1 MDKTK
6 ENKPDKNLIY
16 LPAFFIPAVIMAIS
30 FYSLDIGPGCRY
42 TELISDLKGL
52 YLSLY
57 GYLSYPGPGFNN
69 LFHSMSGGLGG
80 NIYGTVILCI
90 SPTDIIFSIVPLRL
104 IPTVLYF
111 VILFKIGLCGVSA
124 CIYLTHNGKTDLP
137 APVAVLFSCCYA
149 MMSYNIMYYMVPM
162 WYDCVILLPLV
173 ALALEKVIAGKKSPA
188 FIILM
193 ALCLIDDYYIAYM
206 VVISLIIYFVFR
218 SAEEGPGLKEFIR
231 RSVSFMIHGLISSG
245 ISMFVLLPA
254 IYDLQRG
261 KIAENEFMTVG
272 LAVKNT
278 VADVLASLLPGSY
291 AGMNYNASPNIFC
304 GSIITLSAVIW
315 FLLGKKNLRS
325 RIAGLTVTAFY
336 FVCFIVGPL
345 DRMWHGFRDPVSFS
359 VRYAFTFSFFMII
372 FAARGYESIVHLLH
386 RIPSLERRLL
396 FTAVCIL
403 SVAELFLN
411 AKSILTHL
419 TDETGLT
426 TYEDY
431 EGIVDIYDH
440 LLNTD
445 NILSDGTYGRIANTT
460 QYTGFD
466 GALFGYSGFSRFS
479 SSYNYKVSELMR
491 NLGFA
496 SLYHSSGDKGMTPA
510 SLGLFDTGY
519 IISLSEE
526 DSGFYEPVYEYEGY
540 KLLRYDR
547 NLPFAYAVN
556 SVNAPDEFGTDPYGN
571 LNAVY
576 SELFGTGSETG
587 TEIFKEVPCILEGT
601 EDTGREGVD
610 SSERYTFTAGD
621 CGHYFLGV
629 EFRTEVVFPDELR
642 DEKGNYKPL
651 LIIRDYILDGETG
664 QYGNG
669 QSSFCI
675 DLGCLEKGTVHDLT
689 LMSSND
695 DIGEFKVYYFDE
707 NAYGDVISRTEGFDI
722 ESIDK
727 KGISLNGSIS
737 GRSDILIT
745 LPFEEG
751 YRVYVDGVRT
761 GYKSYRDTLMVIEA
775 EPGEHE
781 IVIGYFPPGL
791 YPGILLSMLSVICF
805 MLYTFLPGKGKNK

>member
-1 MDKTK
+1 M
-6 ENKPDKNLIY
+6 Y

-30 FYSLDIGPGCRY
+30 FYMLDIGPGCRY

-90 SPTDIIFSIVPLRL
+90 SPTDIIFSFVPLRL

-124 CIYLTHNGKTDLP
+124 YFYLTHNLKTDIP

-149 MMSYNIMYYMVPM
+149 LMSYNIMYYMVPM

-173 ALALEKVIAGKKSPA
+173 ALALERVIAGKKSPA
-188 FIILM
+188 FIVVM

-206 VVISLIIYFVFR
+206 VVISLVVYFVFR
-218 SAEEGPGLKEFIR
+218 SAEEKPGLREFLR
-231 RSVSFMIHGLISSG
+231 RVFAFALHGLAACG

-261 KIAENEFMTVG
+261 KIAEDEFMTVG
-272 LAVKNT
+272 LAIKNS
-278 VADVLASLLPGSY
+278 VAEVLASLLPGSY

-315 FLLGKKNLRS
+315 FLSGKKNLRS
-325 RIAGLTVTAFY
+325 RIAGLTVTTFY

-345 DRMWHGFRDPVSFS
+345 DRMWHGFRDPVCFS
-359 VRYAFTFSFFMII
+359 VRYAFTFSFFMIV
-372 FAARGYESIVHLLH
+372 FATRGYESIAHLLQ
-386 RIPSLERRLL
+386 RVPLAARRLIFL
-396 FTAVCIL
+396 AVCIL
-403 SVAELFLN
+403 SGAELFIN
-411 AKSILTHL
+411 AKSILTDL

-460 QYTGFD
+460 LYTGFD

-479 SSYNYKVSELMR
+479 SSYNYKVSEFMR
-491 NLGFA
+491 DLGFA

-510 SLGLFDTGY
+510 SLGLFDTRY
-519 IISLSEE
+519 LISLSEE

-547 NLPFAYAVN
+547 SLPFAYAVN
-556 SVNAPDEFGTDPYGN
+556 SVDDPTVFRADPYGN

-576 SELFGTGSETG
+576 SELFGSGSEID
-587 TEIFKEVPCILEGT
+587 TEIFKEVPCTFEGA
-601 EDTGREGVD
+601 EETGRDGVV
-610 SSERYTFTAGD
+610 SAERYTFTAGD
-621 CGHYFLGV
+621 SGHYFLGV
-629 EFRTEVVFPDELR
+629 EYRTEVVFPDELR

-651 LIIRDYILDGETG
+651 LIIRDYILDAETG

-669 QSSFCI
+669 QSSFCV
-675 DLGCLEKGTVHDLT
+675 DLGFLEKGSVHDLT

-707 NAYGDVISRTEGFDI
+707 DSYGDVISRTEGFDI
-722 ESIDK
+722 ESIGK
-727 KGISLNGSIS
+727 KGIVLRGAIS
-737 GRSDILIT
+737 RRSDILIT

-761 GYKSYRDTLMVIEA
+761 GYRSYRDTLMVIEA

-781 IVIGYFPPGL
+781 IVIGYIPPGL
-791 YPGILLSMLSVICF
+791 YPGILLSLLSVICF
-805 MLYTFLPGKGKNK
+805 MLYTFLPGTGKNK